1 MTKFLVL
8 SKRIINT
15 KYIYDIKIDKNKF
28 IISLF
33 TQSKF
38 MGFIFYGSGFIS
50 NSDNFEHEIIIIDKY
65 NTKDNKNYNLD
76 YEKVSSFITS
86 LRP

>member
-33 TQSKF
+33 TQTKF
-38 MGFIFYGSGFIS
+38 LGFMFVGSGFIS
-50 NSDNFEHEIIIIDKY
+50 DNNNEHEIIIIDKY
-65 NTKDNKNYNLD
+65 NTKDNKNFNLD
-76 YEKVSSFITS
+76 YRKVSLFIES
-86 LRP
+86 LHP